1 MQIHKPMHLVLD
13 ELYQCSSC
21 MIFLGVKTN
30 QNTNSTTHLEI
41 FMLHFFKNPK
51 GITLTI
57 LQKKTTKKQQLENK
71 ERMQVRGLIDV
82 IVSYCPTQMCSRK
95 WVQN

>member
-57 LQKKTTKKQQLENK
+57 LQKNPPKNNNLRIKRECRS
-71 ERMQVRGLIDV
+71 E
-82 IVSYCPTQMCSRK
+82 S
-95 WVQN
+95 